1 MFDFITNTTRP
12 KQDKNQSNA
21 LKPKH
26 REANEKSDEFC
37 FRPFFFSKAYLID
50 TYWTPPTTNHF
61 PPTSLSSPSLKVQAT
76 TPMAYSNIVHNGDFS
91 DGLEPW
97 YPNACQ
103 AFVVSSDSSS
113 SDSGYAVVT
122 NRKETWQGLEQDITP
137 QVSPGVT
144 YNVSAC
150 VGVSGPFHESSQVL
164 ATVRLERDDSP
175 TEYLFIGKT
184 YASRDKWVD
193 LEGTFSISNMADR
206 VVIYLEG
213 PAPGK
218 DLLIRSVTVKD
229 STSRDFQRC
238 TAHPDI

>member
-1 MFDFITNTTRP
+1 
-12 KQDKNQSNA
+12 
-21 LKPKH
+21 
-26 REANEKSDEFC
+26 
-37 FRPFFFSKAYLID
+37 
-50 TYWTPPTTNHF
+50 
-61 PPTSLSSPSLKVQAT
+61 
-76 TPMAYSNIVHNGDFS
+76 MAHSNIVHNGDFS

-175 TEYLFIGKT
+175 TEYLFIGK
-184 YASRDKWVD
+184 
-193 LEGTFSISNMADR
+193 
-206 VVIYLEG
+206 
-213 PAPGK
+213 
-218 DLLIRSVTVKD
+218 
-229 STSRDFQRC
+229 
-238 TAHPDI
+238 